1 LFYGKFGRFRDG
13 EKDPFETYEGDFLEH
28 VSHDR
33 IRVMRDGGQMPD
45 AVLAIIKL
53 QKGESVRKLT

>member
-1 LFYGKFGRFRDG
+1 MEKFGRFRDG

-28 VSHDR
+28 VSDDR
-33 IRVMRDGGQMPD
+33 IRVMRDGGEMPD